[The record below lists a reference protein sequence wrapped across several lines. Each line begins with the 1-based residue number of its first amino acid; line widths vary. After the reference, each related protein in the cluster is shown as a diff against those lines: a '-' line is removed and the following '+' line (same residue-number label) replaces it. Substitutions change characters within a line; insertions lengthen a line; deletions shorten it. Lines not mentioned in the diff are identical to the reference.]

1 MVKPNNKQ
9 KIMAQSILIIGES
22 GSGKS
27 TGGRTLKP
35 EETFWINVANKPL
48 PFKGWKSKYP
58 KISKEVKDGRLST
71 VNSPNGIIKAMEYV
85 NTERPEIKNLII
97 DDWQYMSAFEF
108 FDRADEKGYDK
119 FTDIGKWLAAT
130 AKKPMSLRDDL
141 FIYFL
146 THSEENTDA
155 LGKRKQKAKTIGRM
169 VDEKLT
175 LEGLFS
181 IVLYAKVKRNDDGVL
196 TYVFETKNN
205 GMNTCKSPM
214 GMFEEED
221 IPNDLDYVKNKI
233 VEFEK

>member
-1 MVKPNNKQ
+1 
-9 KIMAQSILIIGES
+9 MATSTLIIAES

-27 TGGRTLKP
+27 TSIRNLAP
-35 EETFWINVANKPL
+35 SETFIINIANKPL
-48 PFKGWKSKYP
+48 PFKGWKTKYP
-58 KISKEVKDGRLST
+58 KLSKDKNKKGRLST
-71 VNSPNGIIKAMEYV
+71 VSSPNGIIKAMQYISD
-85 NTERPEIKNLII
+85 ERPEIKNLII

-205 GMNTCKSPM
+205 GMNTCKTPM
-214 GMFEEED
+214 GMFEKED

>member
-1 MVKPNNKQ
+1 
-9 KIMAQSILIIGES
+9 MAQSILIIGES

-48 PFKGWKSKYP
+48 PFKGWKTKYP
-58 KISKEVKDGRLST
+58 KLSKDKNKKGRLST
-71 VNSPNGIIKAMEYV
+71 VSSPNGIIKAMQYISD
-85 NTERPEIKNLII
+85 ERPEIKNLII

-130 AKKPMSLRDDL
+130 AKKPISLRDDL

-181 IVLYAKVKRNDDGVL
+181 IVLYSKVKRDEEGEL
-196 TYVFETKNN
+196 KYVFETKNN
-205 GMNTCKSPM
+205 GMNTCKTPM
-214 GMFEEED
+214 GMFKEND
-221 IPNDLDYVKNKI
+221 IPNDLEYVKNKI
-233 VEFEK
+233 VEFEN